1 MIKDKTKNIK
11 NKNIPAVKIK
21 AVKEMKDL
29 FDNSKTIL
37 IASIKN
43 IPSSQYQEIG
53 KRLRGKAVV
62 KVPKK
67 KLAYLA
73 IDASKREQVKALKE
87 KLGDSFALLFSNL
100 DAYELAGELI
110 KNRSPSKAKAGQ
122 IAPDDI
128 EIQAGPTDLVPG
140 PAISELGALGI
151 QIMIQGGKIEIKAN
165 KIITK
170 KGEKISE
177 KACDVMNKLGIKPFT
192 IGFQPVCAF
201 DADANIIYTELNIDV
216 EGTLA
221 EMKNLY
227 SKGLAF
233 AVAIGYANEDTI
245 KLMLTKAYIQGTAL
259 EKFTNTPETKT
270 GEEN

>member
-1 MIKDKTKNIK
+1 MVTKNK
-11 NKNIPAVKIK
+11 HIPEVKIK
-21 AVKEMKDL
+21 AVKEMRDL

-53 KRLRGKAVV
+53 KKLRGKAVV

-67 KLAYLA
+67 KLVSLA
-73 IDASKREQVKALKE
+73 IDASKKEEVKALKE

-100 DAYELAGELI
+100 DAYELAGELL
-110 KNRSPSKAKAGQ
+110 KNRSPAKAKAGQ
-122 IAPDDI
+122 IAPEDI

-165 KIITK
+165 KVITK
-170 KGEKISE
+170 KGDKISD
-177 KACDVMNKLGIKPFT
+177 KACDVMSKLGIKPFT
-192 IGFQPVCAF
+192 IGFQPLCAF
-201 DADANIIYTELNIDV
+201 DADSKMIYTELNINT
-216 EGTLA
+216 EGTLSEIKA
-221 EMKNLY
+221 MY

-233 AVAIGYANEDTI
+233 AVAIGYANEESI
-245 KLMLTKAYIQGTAL
+245 KFMLARAGLQEKAL
-259 EKFTNTPETKT
+259 SKFTNTPETKT

>member
-1 MIKDKTKNIK
+1 MTTKK
-11 NKNIPAVKIK
+11 HVSEVKVK
-21 AVKEMKDL
+21 AVKEMTNL
-29 FDNSKTIL
+29 FDTSKTIL
-37 IASIKN
+37 VASIKN

-53 KRLRGKAVV
+53 KKLRGKAVV

-73 IDASKREQVKALKE
+73 IDSSKRPELKALKD

-100 DAYELAGELI
+100 DAYDLAADLL

-122 IAPDDI
+122 IAPEDI

-165 KIITK
+165 KVITK
-170 KGEKISE
+170 KGDKISE
-177 KACDVMNKLGIKPFT
+177 KACDVMSKLGIKPFT
-192 IGFQPVCAF
+192 IGFNPICAF
-201 DADANIIYTELNIDV
+201 DANENTIYTELNIDSDATV
-216 EGTLA
+216 A

-227 SKGLAF
+227 GKALAF
-233 AVAIGYANEDTI
+233 AVAIGYASENTI
-245 KLMLTKAYIQGTAL
+245 KFMLSKAYMQGKAL
-259 EKFTNTPETKT
+259 EKFTHTPETKT

>member
-1 MIKDKTKNIK
+1 MATKNK
-11 NKNIPAVKIK
+11 HIPEVKIK
-21 AVKEMKDL
+21 AVKEMKEL

-53 KRLRGKAVV
+53 KKLRGKAVV

-67 KLAYLA
+67 NLAFLA

-87 KLGDSFALLFSNL
+87 KLGDSFALIFSNL
-100 DAYELAGELI
+100 DAYELAGELL
-110 KNRSPSKAKAGQ
+110 KNKSPSKAKAGQ
-122 IAPDDI
+122 IAPEDI

-170 KGEKISE
+170 KGDKISE
-177 KACDVMNKLGIKPFT
+177 KACDVMNKLGIRPFT
-192 IGFQPVCAF
+192 IGFQPICAF
-201 DADANIIYTELNIDV
+201 DADANMIYTELNIDA
-216 EGTLA
+216 EGTVT
-221 EMKNLY
+221 EMKALY
-227 SKGLAF
+227 NKGLAF
-233 AVAIGYANEDTI
+233 AIAIGYANDKTI
-245 KLMLTKAYIQGTAL
+245 KFMIAKAGIQEKAL
-259 EKFTNTPETKT
+259 EKFSNTPETKT

>member
-1 MIKDKTKNIK
+1 MATKNK
-11 NKNIPAVKIK
+11 HIPQVKIK

-37 IASIKN
+37 VASIKN

-53 KRLRGKAVV
+53 KKLRGKAVV

-73 IDASKREQVKALKE
+73 IESSKKEKVKELKE
-87 KLGDSFALLFSNL
+87 RLGDSFALLFSNL
-100 DAYELAGELI
+100 DAYELAGELL

-122 IAPDDI
+122 IAPEDI

-165 KIITK
+165 KVITK
-170 KGEKISE
+170 KGEKISD
-177 KACDVMNKLGIKPFT
+177 KACDVMSKLGIKPFT

-201 DADANIIYTELNIDV
+201 DTDDNIIYTELNIDA
-216 EGTLA
+216 EGTLT
-221 EMKNLY
+221 EVKNLY
-227 SKGLAF
+227 NKGLAF
-233 AVAIGYANEDTI
+233 AVSLGYANDETI
-245 KLMLTKAYIQGTAL
+245 KFILARAGLQEKAL
-259 EKFTNTPETKT
+259 SKFTNTPETKT

>member
-1 MIKDKTKNIK
+1 MT
-11 NKNIPAVKIK
+11 NKKHVSEVKIK
-21 AVKEMKDL
+21 AVKEMRDL

-37 IASIKN
+37 VASIKN

-53 KRLRGKAVV
+53 KKLRGKAIV

-67 KLAYLA
+67 KLVSLA
-73 IDASKREQVKALKE
+73 IDSSKREKLKDLKE
-87 KLGDSFALLFSNL
+87 KLGDSFALLFSNI
-100 DAYELAGELI
+100 DAYDLAVDLL

-122 IAPDDI
+122 IAPEDI

-170 KGEKISE
+170 KGDKISE
-177 KACDVMNKLGIKPFT
+177 KACDVMSKLGIKPFT
-192 IGFQPVCAF
+192 IGFNPLCAF
-201 DADANIIYTELNIDV
+201 DSDSNMIYTDLNIDS
-216 EGTLA
+216 EATIS

-233 AVAIGYANEDTI
+233 AVAIGYANDETI
-245 KLMLTKAYIQGTAL
+245 KFMLAKAYIQSKAL